1 MSVYQTTVNGITW
14 NYTVYGSN
22 ASIGTPS
29 ASQATALG
37 TAQSGELTIPGS
49 LGVYTIT
56 GIRGSSFQN
65 YINLQSISIPNSVT
79 SIDSDAFKSC
89 SGLTLVNLPNALI
102 TLGPRA
108 FEACA
113 KLRTIVLPNGLTTIG
128 DTAFVNCTAITSVT
142 IPNTVTSIGTHVY
155 ANCTNLTSLTIGTG
169 LSLLKEGNFAGTGI
183 SSVTL
188 PNTVT
193 SIGVNLF
200 YNCTLLTSINI
211 PDSVT
216 SIGTNAFYNTSSNL
230 TVTIKQQQTIN
241 GNLTTFTGT
250 NQSFFGNTSVD
261 FVLPPLTMTISATA
275 SGSPLASGS
284 TTKNTPI
291 VLTFTS
297 SASTADFG
305 EDDISLTNGSLN
317 SSFAA
322 SSGTDGKVYN
332 ATFTPNGQGICTI
345 NVPANK
351 FTSGGLNNIAS
362 NTFTFTF
369 DAAPTMTITSTIANN
384 ATSNNASIPLT
395 FTASEAITEFDVQDI
410 SFNKGSLT
418 DLSGSGTV
426 YTAIFTQG
434 GQGAHIINVPVGA
447 YIDASGNANTA
458 AASFTWTYDSVT
470 PGMIITSTTSGVTSG
485 STTNNASIALTFTAT
500 ASTSDFVLGDISFTN
515 GANGTLSDFAGS
527 GTIYTATFTPA
538 DQGLCTIN
546 VPGGAFT
553 YADGNSNTASNTFT
567 WTYDSISPSMDISSN
582 DVANG
587 STTNKAIALTFTS
600 TEATNNFAVEDITVT
615 NGSLNSSFT
624 AVSSTVYT
632 AIFTPTNQGL
642 CTIDVSAGVYTDAAT
657 NLNNLATQF
666 SFTYDTVVPTMLI
679 ESTTIGVSS
688 GSTTNN
694 ASIALRFTSSKPTSN
709 FAVGDISVTNGSL
722 NNSFASSSPTVYTAT
737 FTPAGQGACTIDV
750 SGGVF
755 TDAAG
760 NNNAAAT
767 QFTWTYDRD
776 TPGMTITSTTSGV
789 TSGST
794 TNNATIALT
803 FTASASTS
811 DFTVDD
817 ITVTNGTLSSPL
829 GGSGSVYT
837 ATFTPTNQGLCTIDV
852 SSNKFTYA
860 AGNSNNAATQFTW
873 TFDSFSPTMLIE
885 STTAGVTNGSTTNQ
899 AITLRFTSSEATT
912 NFAVGDISVTNGT
925 LSNFAASSST
935 VYTATF
941 TPTSQGTCTINV
953 AAGAYTDAVGNNNS
967 ATTFS
972 VGYIPNFALF
982 NNANNLEQ
990 TYITGFLD
998 VSGNVNHRTGDLN
1011 VMDGNVVVHAGNAN
1025 FNSGNLYVGGNVSV
1039 NSNMAVV
1046 GTTTLTS
1053 LVARDNLD
1061 VSGASTLG
1069 GSLTVAGITS
1079 LNNHVSIANNKPF
1092 TVGTGKATFG
1102 GDVSLN
1108 SNLVVDNGVSLKSS
1122 VDVSGSAVFAN
1133 TAVNGALLFN
1143 TRPSFASDISLN
1155 APNIDICGNLYAQYA
1170 ANSIPASAI
1179 VGGAGNVIEADVS
1192 MNAGLNIAGATT
1204 LSAVTTSGDA
1214 TIGGT
1219 LNIIGASTMST
1230 LSISNA
1236 TTIGGPLNVVGITT
1250 FSNDVSFNGSRID
1263 ICGNLYAKYPEN
1275 SIPSSALMGGGSST
1289 YNTDVSMNAGLFVS
1303 NAVNLGSTLVV
1314 SGKTALRGDISLG
1327 TVNGSRIDICGNL
1340 YANYASNSIPQSAI
1354 VGGVGSLFTTDVS
1367 MNAGLYVKNGIT
1379 LDTITMQYQQTP
1391 SVGLYVNAVLN
1402 ATTLSSSGSA
1412 TINTLTVTGT
1422 TALSSTLNVTGAAT
1436 LGSTLSV
1443 AGATTAGALT
1453 TSGASTMS
1461 GTLNVSGISTFN
1473 AAATWRSTL
1482 AVVGAT
1488 TLKSTLTVVGAT
1500 TMNSGLS
1507 VVGATTMNTT
1517 LSGVGA
1523 TTLTAVNAMNIL
1535 NISGASTF
1543 GSTLAVTGATTLAS
1557 LLTVVGT
1564 SRFKGDYTMNSTL
1577 NVLGDVSLNSTLNV
1591 TSATTLAALTV
1602 ERSTTVGGTLRVNQT
1617 APFTLDVITS
1627 NTLTVASDVSMNT
1640 RLSVGGA
1647 TSFRS
1652 TLAVAGATTL
1662 AALTTTGNTII
1673 GDGLVVSGVTTFSQ
1687 DASLNV
1693 TSVDISGVVNAGQL
1707 TIGQTTLQYKPE
1719 LLKLGGDIDGE
1730 DSENYF
1736 GQSVA
1741 LSADG
1746 SIVAIGA
1753 NGNDGSNVA
1762 GPDNRGHVK
1771 VYQRNVTNTSIAP
1784 IGWTQLGGNIVGE
1797 AATDQSGASVS
1808 LISDGTN
1815 IIVAISSL
1823 LNDGTT
1829 TNTDD
1834 NRGHVRVYQYVQ
1846 NKAADTNQSS
1856 SNFGPAGW
1864 KRLGADIDG
1873 EASADNS
1880 GSSVALAGNW
1890 PNIIVAIGAN
1900 SNDGT
1905 TTNTSDIRGHVRVYQ
1920 YVEDKL
1926 AETNQGSSN
1935 FGPAGWK
1942 RLGQD
1947 IDGETAGDGSGQ
1959 SVSLSADGTI
1969 VAIGGYNNDGT
1980 TTSTTDIR
1988 GHVRIYKYELV
1999 QANIWSQLG
2008 GDIDGEAAG
2017 DQSGQ
2022 SVSLSADGY
2031 TVAIGANSNDG
2042 TTTNAGDIRG
2052 HVRVYTYGLLQ
2063 PNIWSQLGGDIDGE
2077 AATDQSGLSISLS
2090 ADGSIVAVGAWKND
2104 GIPGVDRGHIRI
2116 YKYDASKFTAVTN
2129 QSLSNFGPVGWTR
2142 LGADIDGEAASDQF
2156 GRSVSLSANGTIVA
2170 IGANFNDGLPV
2181 SADRGSVRVYQVV
2194 ANAGLYT
2201 DASLN
2206 VPSIVTTGYASVGG
2220 NLSVTGATTMS
2231 NTLFVTGAST
2241 FASLSSNNGT
2251 TIAGTLNVN
2260 GATTVGSTLHV
2271 NGATTATALTT
2282 NSNATVGGIL
2292 NVADATTM
2300 GSLNFTGQLL
2310 QW

>member
-1 MSVYQTTVNGITW
+1 MPQTTVGGIIW
-14 NYTVYGSN
+14 RYTLNGSN
-22 ASIGTPS
+22 ASIGTGN
-29 ASQATALG
+29 AADATISG
-37 TAQSGELTIPGS
+37 TDLSGNPLIIPGS
-49 LGVYTIT
+49 LDGYTVTAIGNNAFKACSKLT
-56 GIRGSSFQN
+56 SVTMPDSVTVINESAFQN
-65 YINLQSISIPNSVT
+65 CTGLTSITIPNSVTFIGNWGFDQCTGLTSVTIGNSVTNILFSVFYGCSKLSSINIPNSVT
-79 SIDSDAFKSC
+79 SFGSNS
-89 SGLTLVNLPNALI
+89 LY
-102 TLGPRA
+102 
-108 FEACA
+108 E
-113 KLRTIVLPNGLTTIG
+113 
-128 DTAFVNCTAITSVT
+128 TST
-142 IPNTVTSIGTHVY
+142 
-155 ANCTNLTSLTIGTG
+155 
-169 LSLLKEGNFAGTGI
+169 
-183 SSVTL
+183 
-188 PNTVT
+188 
-193 SIGVNLF
+193 
-200 YNCTLLTSINI
+200 
-211 PDSVT
+211 
-216 SIGTNAFYNTSSNL
+216 NL
-230 TVTIKQQQTIN
+230 TVTMSQSQATYF
-241 GNLTTFTGT
+241 GFGT
-250 NQSFFGNTSVD
+250 LPLYNQSFKGNTSAD
-261 FVLPPLTMTISATA
+261 LVLPPPPGMIIESTTA
-275 SGSPLASGS
+275 GVTSGS
-284 TTKNTPI
+284 TTKNASI
-291 VLTFTS
+291 ALRFTS
-297 SASTADFG
+297 TEATNNFQA
-305 EDDISLTNGSLN
+305 DDIILTNGSLN
-317 SSFAA
+317 SS
-322 SSGTDGKVYN
+322 
-332 ATFTPNGQGICTI
+332 
-345 NVPANK
+345 
-351 FTSGGLNNIAS
+351 
-362 NTFTFTF
+362 
-369 DAAPTMTITSTIANN
+369 
-384 ATSNNASIPLT
+384 
-395 FTASEAITEFDVQDI
+395 
-410 SFNKGSLT
+410 
-418 DLSGSGTV
+418 
-426 YTAIFTQG
+426 
-434 GQGAHIINVPVGA
+434 
-447 YIDASGNANTA
+447 
-458 AASFTWTYDSVT
+458 
-470 PGMIITSTTSGVTSG
+470 
-485 STTNNASIALTFTAT
+485 
-500 ASTSDFVLGDISFTN
+500 
-515 GANGTLSDFAGS
+515 FAGS

-546 VPGGAFT
+546 VSGGVFT
-553 YADGNSNTASNTFT
+553 NADGQNNTASNTFT

-600 TEATNNFAVEDITVT
+600 TEATNNFAVGDISVT
-615 NGSLNSSFT
+615 NGSLSAFT

-632 AIFTPTNQGL
+632 ATFTPTTAGL
-642 CTIDVSAGVYTDAAT
+642 CTIDVPAGVYTDAAT

-666 SFTYDTVVPTMLI
+666 SFTYDNVPPTMLI
-679 ESTTIGVSS
+679 ESTTAGVSS

-722 NNSFASSSPTVYTAT
+722 NNSFASSSSTVYTAT

-776 TPGMTITSTTSGV
+776 TPGMTIESTTSGV

-794 TNNATIALT
+794 TNNTSIALR

-885 STTAGVTNGSTTNQ
+885 STTADVTNGSTTNQ
-899 AITLRFTSSEATT
+899 AIALRFTSSEATT

-941 TPTSQGTCTINV
+941 TPTGQGTCTINV
-953 AAGAYTDAVGNNNS
+953 AADAYTDAVGNNNAA

-972 VGYIPNFALF
+972 VNYIPNFNLF

-998 VSGNVNHRTGDLN
+998 VSGHINHRTGDLN

-1025 FNSGNLYVGGNVSV
+1025 FNSGNLYVDGNVSV

-1053 LVARDNLD
+1053 LVTRDNLD

-1069 GSLTVAGITS
+1069 GSLTVAEITS
-1079 LNNHVSIANNKPF
+1079 LNNHVSIANNKQF

-1108 SNLVVDNGVSLKSS
+1108 SNLVVDNGASLKSS
-1122 VDVSGSAVFAN
+1122 VDVSGSAAFAN
-1133 TAVNGALLFN
+1133 TAVNGTLLFN
-1143 TRPSFASDISLN
+1143 TRPSFASDVSLN
-1155 APNIDICGNLYAQYA
+1155 APNVDICGNLYAQYA
-1170 ANSIPASAI
+1170 ANSIPASAFI
-1179 VGGAGNVIEADVS
+1179 GGAGNVIDVDVS
-1192 MNAGLNIAGATT
+1192 MNAGLNVAGATT

-1263 ICGNLYAKYPEN
+1263 ICGNLYAQYPAN
-1275 SIPSSALMGGGSST
+1275 SIPSSALMGGASST
-1289 YNTDVSMNAGLFVS
+1289 YNADVSMNAGLFVS
-1303 NAVNLGSTLVV
+1303 SAVNLGSTMVV
-1314 SGKTALRGDISLG
+1314 SGKTALRGDTSLG

-1340 YANYASNSIPQSAI
+1340 YANYPSNSIPQSAI
-1354 VGGVGSLFTTDVS
+1354 IGGVGSLFNTDVS
-1367 MNAGLYVKNGIT
+1367 MNAGLYVKDGIT

-1391 SVGLYVNAVLN
+1391 SVGLYVNAALN
-1402 ATTLSSSGSA
+1402 ATTLSSSGNA
-1412 TINTLTVTGT
+1412 IINNALTVTGAT
-1422 TALSSTLNVTGAAT
+1422 VLSSTLNVTSAAT
-1436 LGSTLSV
+1436 LGSTLIVS
-1443 AGATTAGALT
+1443 GATTAGALT
-1453 TSGASTMS
+1453 TSGAATLSS
-1461 GTLNVSGISTFN
+1461 TLNVSGISTFN
-1473 AAATWRSTL
+1473 AAVAGRSTL

-1488 TLKSTLTVVGAT
+1488 TLKSTLTVTGAT

-1507 VVGATTMNTT
+1507 VVGATTLTST
-1517 LSGVGA
+1517 LNRVGA
-1523 TTLTAVNAMNIL
+1523 ATLAAVNAMNIL

-1591 TSATTLAALTV
+1591 SAATTLPSLTV
-1602 ERSTTVGGTLRVNQT
+1602 ERSTTMGTTLRVNQT

-1693 TSVDISGVVNAGQL
+1693 TSVDISGVVNAGRLQM
-1707 TIGQTTLQYKPE
+1707 GDAMLQYRPNIFQ
-1719 LLKLGGDIDGE
+1719 LGGDIDGE
-1730 DSENYF
+1730 ATDNYS
-1736 GQSVA
+1736 GESLS

-1753 NGNDGSNVA
+1753 SPNSGNGSSS
-1762 GPDNRGHVK
+1762 GHVR

-1784 IGWTQLGGNIVGE
+1784 IGWTQLGGDIDGE
-1797 AATDQSGASVS
+1797 ASSDMSGYSVSLSYSANGLIVAIGAYQNDGTIASSNRGHVRVYKYRADKTVAITDQNSSTFGPIGWDRLGGDIDGEAQDDQSGWSVALS
-1808 LISDGTN
+1808 ADGS
-1815 IIVAISSL
+1815 IVAISAN
-1823 LNDGTT
+1823 LNDGIVA
-1829 TNTDD
+1829 NS
-1834 NRGHVRVYQYVQ
+1834 NRGHVRVYQR
-1846 NKAADTNQSS
+1846 NTGNTTIA
-1856 SNFGPAGW
+1856 PIGW
-1864 KRLGADIDG
+1864 
-1873 EASADNS
+1873 
-1880 GSSVALAGNW
+1880 
-1890 PNIIVAIGAN
+1890 
-1900 SNDGT
+1900 T
-1905 TTNTSDIRGHVRVYQ
+1905 
-1920 YVEDKL
+1920 
-1926 AETNQGSSN
+1926 
-1935 FGPAGWK
+1935 
-1942 RLGQD
+1942 
-1947 IDGETAGDGSGQ
+1947 
-1959 SVSLSADGTI
+1959 
-1969 VAIGGYNNDGT
+1969 
-1980 TTSTTDIR
+1980 
-1988 GHVRIYKYELV
+1988 
-1999 QANIWSQLG
+1999 QLG
-2008 GDIDGEAAG
+2008 GDIDGEATE
-2017 DQSGQ
+2017 DRSGK
-2022 SVSLSADGY
+2022 SVSLSADGLI
-2031 TVAIGANSNDG
+2031 VAIGAHLNDG
-2042 TTTNAGDIRG
+2042 TTGNTADNRG
-2052 HVRVYTYGLLQ
+2052 HVRVYKYRADKTVAITDQNSSTFG
-2063 PNIWSQLGGDIDGE
+2063 PIGWDRLGGDIDGE
-2077 AATDQSGLSISLS
+2077 AGGDRSGWSVSLSADGSRVAIGATRNDGTATGDRGHVRIYQRNVENTTITPIGWTKLGTDIDAEAASDQSGYTVSLS
-2090 ADGSIVAVGAWKND
+2090 ADGSIVA
-2104 GIPGVDRGHIRI
+2104 
-2116 YKYDASKFTAVTN
+2116 
-2129 QSLSNFGPVGWTR
+2129 
-2142 LGADIDGEAASDQF
+2142 
-2156 GRSVSLSANGTIVA
+2156 
-2170 IGANFNDGLPV
+2170 IGANDNDGN
-2181 SADRGSVRVYQVV
+2181 GSNSGHVRVYQILPSE
-2194 ANAGLYT
+2194 GLLI

-2220 NLSVTGATTMS
+2220 NLSVTGATTLG

-2260 GATTVGSTLHV
+2260 GATTIGSTLHV

-2300 GSLNFTGQLL
+2300 AALNYTGQIL